1 MVMVTK
7 RHIVA
12 IATLI
17 AVVLTLVLV
26 VTFADRVSHS
36 AIDLPTADPTTTA
49 EKADSLF
56 TFDPNTV
63 SYEQLLALGF
73 DKRTAVSIL
82 KYRARGKVFE
92 IAEEFALCYGVT
104 DSMFSVL
111 HPYIVIGEQYRA
123 KATTYS
129 VDSLKLREADSI
141 RTLKERQWQAKIAA
155 QTPHPYEPFR
165 IDTVGVAYLQSI
177 GFTFRQAEGLIEYRD
192 KGLYGIRNMAEL
204 SDCWAVSP
212 QMADSLARYI
222 IFPDPRPA
230 KVKVE
235 INSADSATLV
245 TIRGIGPRSAQAIVE
260 YRRLLGGYHRI
271 EQLLELKCITS
282 ENFALF
288 SKEICCDSCVFSKI
302 DINFAPAFEM
312 ELHPYMTR
320 RAINRI
326 IELRKSKGGWKSFEE
341 IVSDNIFTQEQAL
354 SLAPYLHFGATPID
368 LGKQNN

>member
-1 MVMVTK
+1 MFNK
-7 RHIVA
+7 RQIVGV
-12 IATLI
+12 IALI
-17 AVVLTLVLV
+17 VFVLALTLVITL
-26 VTFADRVSHS
+26 ADRVSHS
-36 AIDLPTADPTTTA
+36 TIDLASEEIVTTA
-49 EKADSLF
+49 EPKDSLF
-56 TFDPNTV
+56 VFDPNTV
-63 SYEQLLALGF
+63 NYQQLLDLGF

-82 KYRARGKVFE
+82 KYRARGKIFE

-104 DSMFSVL
+104 DSMFRVL
-111 HPYIVIGEQYRA
+111 HPYIIIGEQFRPKPKSYTIDSA
-123 KATTYS
+123 KYHTQ
-129 VDSLKLREADSI
+129 DSI
-141 RTLKERQWQAKIAA
+141 RGLRSSQWEAKIAA
-155 QTPHPYEPFR
+155 RTPHPYERFR
-165 IDTVGVAYLQSI
+165 IDTVGIAYLQSI
-177 GFTFRQAEGLIEYRD
+177 GFSYRQAEGVIEYRD
-192 KGLYGIRNMAEL
+192 KGAFGIRNMAEL

-212 QMADSLARYI
+212 EMADSLARYI
-222 IFPDPRPA
+222 IFPEPKPHGG
-230 KVKVE
+230 KVE

-245 TIRGIGPRSAQAIVE
+245 KVRGIGPKSAQAIVE
-260 YRRLLGGYHRI
+260 YRKLLGGYHSI
-271 EQLLELKCITS
+271 DQLLELKCVTS